1 MLGGFDEVQA
11 WVRCFDVSIG
21 IIVKSIHPLSTAWG
35 KVL

>member
-11 WVRCFDVSIG
+11 WVRCFDVNIG